1 VACDK
6 LAENCN
12 TYLKKGMSCLV
23 DGRLSIRSY
32 ETKEGEKR
40 KAAEVVVNTMQM
52 LDRANRAGG
61 DGGSYE
67 RPRAAAAAPA
77 NGTGGGGYDDALD
90 EEEIPF

>member
-1 VACDK
+1 
-6 LAENCN
+6 
-12 TYLKKGMSCLV
+12 MSCLV

-52 LDRANRAGG
+52 LDRANRAPGEG
-61 DGGSYE
+61 GGSYDK
-67 RPRAAAAAPA
+67 PRTATPA
-77 NGTGGGGYDDALD
+77 TGGEFDAALD